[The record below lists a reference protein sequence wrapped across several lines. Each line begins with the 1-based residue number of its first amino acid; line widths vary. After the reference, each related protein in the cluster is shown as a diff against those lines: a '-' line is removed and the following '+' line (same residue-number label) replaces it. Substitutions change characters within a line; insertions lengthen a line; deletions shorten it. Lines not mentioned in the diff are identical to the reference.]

1 VSPASPDSAALHQAL
16 VASPALCPL
25 EWNGDRT
32 AVMFARLSEA
42 DYRAASFLDRRALQ
56 SGTATGVVPWS
67 LAEPWL
73 DELPRRCDF
82 IFHVSHC
89 GSTLLSRLIGTAPG
103 VFAVREPGILRG
115 LDAADAEARID
126 AVLGLLS
133 RVFKPD
139 QRPLVKATSLVN
151 AVADRLMSRATDSRA
166 ILIGLPVET
175 FLAAV
180 LDGSRNDIESH
191 AAHRLQRLVRLGR
204 VKPEATA
211 TGLGEHAA
219 AAWACEMAT
228 LGTLA
233 KAHPHRTLWIDF
245 DRFLA
250 EPVADLGAVL
260 AFLGHEADAATIL
273 AGPLMQRYAKKTEV
287 AYDRD
292 LRSSLLAASRD
303 RHGQEIAAGLDWLDR
318 HGLNALAADSV
329 P

>member
-1 VSPASPDSAALHQAL
+1 MSQSSPDPAALREAL

-25 EWNGDRT
+25 EWNADRT
-32 AVMFARLSEA
+32 AALFARLSEA

-56 SGTATGVVPWS
+56 PGTPTGAVPWS

-73 DELPRRCDF
+73 VDLPRRCDF
-82 IFHVSHC
+82 IFHISHC
-89 GSTLLSRLIGTAPG
+89 GSTLLSRLMGTAPG
-103 VFAVREPGILRG
+103 VFSVREPGILRR
-115 LDAADAEARID
+115 LDAADGEARID

-133 RVFKPD
+133 RVFQPAE
-139 QRPLVKATSLVN
+139 RPLVKATSVVN
-151 AVADRLMSRATDSRA
+151 AVADRLMARAPESRA
-166 ILIGLPVET
+166 ILIGLSAET

-180 LDGSRNDIESH
+180 LDGSRSDIESH
-191 AAHRLQRLVRLGR
+191 AEDRLARLVRLGL

-228 LGTLA
+228 LGALA
-233 KAHPHRTLWIDF
+233 KTHPHRTHWIDF

-250 EPVADLGAVL
+250 SPAATLAASI
-260 AFLGHEADAATIL
+260 AFLGHTADAATIL
-273 AGPLMQRYAKKTEV
+273 AGPLMQRYAKKTDV

-292 LRSSLLAASRD
+292 LRTSLLAASRE
-303 RHGQEIAAGLDWLDR
+303 RHGHEIAAGLDWLDR
-318 HGLNALAADSV
+318 HGLNDLAANAT